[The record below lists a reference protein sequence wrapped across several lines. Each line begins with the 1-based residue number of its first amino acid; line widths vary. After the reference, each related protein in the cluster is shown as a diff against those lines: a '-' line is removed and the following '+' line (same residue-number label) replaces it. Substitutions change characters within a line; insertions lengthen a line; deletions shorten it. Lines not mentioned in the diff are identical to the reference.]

1 MMDID
6 ESKCCPQAVRSE
18 LEFQEYLIQFIQQ
31 FCYLGLG
38 RDHILVYNMFCLF
51 IGKLDCI
58 PIKRNEASDSI

>member
-6 ESKCCPQAVRSE
+6 ESKCCPQTVKAE

-38 RDHILVYNMFCLF
+38 RLITHFPSTPDFENFDTGHS
-51 IGKLDCI
+51 
-58 PIKRNEASDSI
+58 RNVIASV

>member
-38 RDHILVYNMFCLF
+38 RDHIFSFNCRFDKPVNKLF
-51 IGKLDCI
+51 VCW
-58 PIKRNEASDSI
+58 

>member
-38 RDHILVYNMFCLF
+38 RDHIFSLYCRFDKPVNKLF
-51 IGKLDCI
+51 VCW
-58 PIKRNEASDSI
+58 

>member
-1 MMDID
+1 MCAFHKNCLFRCKKIVDFFKLKEMMDID

-38 RDHILVYNMFCLF
+38 RDHNFV
-51 IGKLDCI
+51 
-58 PIKRNEASDSI
+58 

>member
-38 RDHILVYNMFCLF
+38 RDHIFVYYMFCL
-51 IGKLDCI
+51 I
-58 PIKRNEASDSI
+58 N

>member
-6 ESKCCPQAVRSE
+6 ESKCCPQAVKSE

-38 RDHILVYNMFCLF
+38 RDHIFCLLYLLF
-51 IGKLDCI
+51 DK
-58 PIKRNEASDSI
+58 PASKMFVCC